1 MRDVDGIRDF
11 YEASN
16 MQKNNEL
23 AQQTAQ
29 QTAQISSKMVEVC
42 IYLKLIN

>member
-1 MRDVDGIRDF
+1 VDGIRDF

-29 QTAQISSKMVEVC
+29 ISSKMVEVC